1 MAECPNKEKSQ
12 SAHAADEAAEVAFVT
27 VEDEAHHACVQ
38 EPPGTCFLGADS
50 IKGSLVDQCYGIID
64 SGATASLGS
73 VEALEAV
80 MERNIAELGTSK
92 VEVDLEKKPTF
103 KFGNGQRKTC
113 LSTARLGMMAGK
125 RPGLM
130 EIHVHNSPGQPI
142 LVSRKALRSLGAV
155 IDFSNNECV
164 LKNVDPKKVIVLK
177 EAENGHMLL
186 PVTGNLLSEA
196 KDRNTSFE
204 GLLDE

>member
-1 MAECPNKEKSQ
+1 
-12 SAHAADEAAEVAFVT
+12 
-27 VEDEAHHACVQ
+27 
-38 EPPGTCFLGADS
+38 
-50 IKGSLVDQCYGIID
+50 
-64 SGATASLGS
+64 
-73 VEALEAV
+73 

-103 KFGNGQRKTC
+103 KFGQRKTC

-177 EAENGHMLL
+177 EAENGHVLL